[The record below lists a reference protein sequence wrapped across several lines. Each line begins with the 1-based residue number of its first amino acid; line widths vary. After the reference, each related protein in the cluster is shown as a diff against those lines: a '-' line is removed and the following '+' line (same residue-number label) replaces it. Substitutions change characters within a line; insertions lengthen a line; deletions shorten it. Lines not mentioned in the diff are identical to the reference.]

1 MATRRPPWAG
11 TAPITLLVKA
21 GVPAPARA
29 AAMKVEAFI
38 NTPSWPFG
46 NYLLQPN
53 FLVVRGVTSVARRV
67 LAHRSHVSRL
77 VAQAAASGRFRAEA
91 ILSKWRKN
99 RQYQASI
106 VSQVRRQVDTHGVR
120 AFDLVS
126 GNVSKIHSPPHEKN

>member
-1 MATRRPPWAG
+1 MSLRTKVSASLSAVPKEPSGSCGVMATRRPPWAG

-67 LAHRSHVSRL
+67 LAQRSHEIGRASCRERVCQSGEIL
-77 VAQAAASGRFRAEA
+77 VAAGST
-91 ILSKWRKN
+91 KK
-99 RQYQASI
+99 
-106 VSQVRRQVDTHGVR
+106 
-120 AFDLVS
+120 
-126 GNVSKIHSPPHEKN
+126 KKK